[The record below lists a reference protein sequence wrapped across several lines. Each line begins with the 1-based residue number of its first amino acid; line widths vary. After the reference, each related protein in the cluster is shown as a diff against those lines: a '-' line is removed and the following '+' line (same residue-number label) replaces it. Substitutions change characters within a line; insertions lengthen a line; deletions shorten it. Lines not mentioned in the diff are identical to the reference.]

1 MSRTTPR
8 IALLGAGPYRFPGI
22 ELERYNDLASLQ
34 AGSEADV
41 LLVDLPG
48 AQAGQALRS
57 LRLDPRYR
65 YSLIYCCQDQDPW
78 CIALGDGPPPA
89 DPGAITP
96 LWRLWR
102 ERFGLFNRGAAPE
115 RFEERV
121 MAWLWLRSRGEV
133 LAVRDTGVPQHYRY
147 PLLEALGNEETI
159 NQFSWLQLMSQQGW
173 LEEGELQDRLRL
185 CTSCG
190 SGRLNYVDVCPECQA
205 LDISRQPSLHCF
217 TCGHVGPQE
226 HFLKEGVLLC
236 PNCLTRLRHIG
247 SDYDRPLENY
257 RCRNCQAFFVDAAVD
272 ARCLDCGQSH
282 APDKLRVREIRH
294 FRLAEAGRLR
304 CREGFGAGATN
315 IERFGSLN
323 LLPRQAFFELL
334 NWQLQLTR
342 RHRDPAFSLLG
353 LRFVN
358 LLETLSQL
366 GEMRGHALVD
376 GLVERLQEAVRETD
390 RCCRL
395 SEEVLWLLMPH
406 TDVTGMEV
414 VRQRLVK
421 GAERLTAGQA
431 TSIEVRLAVFTAPDD
446 QQDQEDAALL
456 LARLGGQLG

>member
-1 MSRTTPR
+1 MTIASPHVAVVGTT
-8 IALLGAGPYRFPGI
+8 ASHFAGSELDRFS
-22 ELERYNDLASLQ
+22 DLASLQ
-34 AGSEADV
+34 AAQAYDV
-41 LLVDLPG
+41 LLLDLPG
-48 AQAGQALRS
+48 PQAGQVLRS
-57 LRLDPRYR
+57 LRMDRKYR
-65 YSLIYCCQDQDPW
+65 FGLIYCCQDQDPW
-78 CIALGDGPPPA
+78 CVALGDGPPPA
-89 DPGAITP
+89 DLGAISP

-102 ERFGLFNRGAAPE
+102 ERFGLFNRGAPPE

-121 MAWLWLRSRGEV
+121 LAWLWLRSRGEV
-133 LAVRDTGVPQHYRY
+133 HAVRDSAVPQHYRY
-147 PLLEALGNEETI
+147 PLLEALGDGEVV
-159 NQFSWLQLMSQQGW
+159 NQFSWLQLMGQQGW
-173 LEEGELQDRLRL
+173 LEEGELLDRLRL
-185 CTSCG
+185 CTGCG

-205 LDISRQPSLHCF
+205 LDIGRQPSLHCF

-226 HFLKEGVLLC
+226 HFLKEGLLLC

-257 RCRNCQAFFVDAAVD
+257 RCRGCQAFFVDAAVE
-272 ARCLDCGQSH
+272 ARCLDCGLSH
-282 APDKLRVREIRH
+282 GPDKLRVREVRH

-304 CREGFGAGATN
+304 CREGFGAGPVS

-342 RHRDPAFSLLG
+342 RHRTPPFSLLG

-358 LLETLSQL
+358 LLETLAQL

-390 RCCRL
+390 RCCRA
-395 SEEVLWLLMPH
+395 SEEVLWLMMPY
-406 TDVTGMEV
+406 TDAVGLEV
-414 VRQRLVK
+414 VRKRLVK
-421 GAERLTAGQA
+421 GAERLTAEQA
-431 TSIEVRLAVFTAPDD
+431 APIEVRLAVFTAPDD

-456 LARLGGQLG
+456 LARLGGQLS